1 MNGLAADA
9 RLRGTDVMLAAA
21 GRSSGVT
28 IAITYELRVGT
39 SICDSALRISSS
51 ATTPARLGT
60 NGIATRHRLD
70 GMCVN
75 TIVLTSPKRLAM
87 RTATRYE
94 NAVSTPVQKNSV
106 PALATDISKR
116 SNSHS

>member
-1 MNGLAADA
+1 M
-9 RLRGTDVMLAAA
+9 TLAAA
-21 GRSSGVT
+21 ARSCGRT

-51 ATTPARLGT
+51 AITIHSEGMKGMR
-60 NGIATRHRLD
+60 IRQIED

-75 TIVLTSPKRLAM
+75 TIVLTSPIFAAM

-94 NAVSTPVQKNSV
+94 SAVSIPVQKKMMPVVCSDM
-106 PALATDISKR
+106 PKF
-116 SNSHS
+116 